1 MIIKYSPQGQPAQV
15 FTWDPGTVR
24 AAEAELL
31 EVKFG
36 GTWDEF
42 NVQLLKGSMRSR
54 RVMLWHLLKR
64 DHPTLKFDDVD
75 FAANE
80 IELEFNADELQQFRA
95 GIEKATGIEE
105 AAREQ
110 ALALIDQQI
119 ADVGDPEGKAPS
131 ESSVSATA

>member
-119 ADVGDPEGKAPS
+119 AEAGGSEGKAPS
-131 ESSVSATA
+131 ESSESATA